1 MNRCMPWSGAL
12 SLALAFA
19 APSFAGEAK
28 VERGDFELTFERHA
42 RVEPARRLPVRYE
55 PEVFGGRLELA
66 ARARAPGPVA
76 EGDVVV
82 ELSAREL
89 DEQLEDATALAAEAE
104 KRLAVLREE
113 RRIQGE
119 QAALAVDRAEFAAE
133 VAARANELFRD
144 YESGRTVEYQEI
156 NLERQQDGLKSQR
169 EELAQLEKMY
179 QDTTL
184 ASETKDIVLERTRRE
199 LARTERASKFWDR
212 DFRNFMEIHHPQQ
225 ARRTADAARF
235 AQFDLDVARV
245 NARLTGVR
253 VELDLAAAER
263 TARDARRRAER
274 LARDRER
281 LAVKAPTAGYW
292 LPQLREVG
300 AAAQPWQPV
309 GDVADVT
316 TMRLRGTLD
325 PAAFRVI
332 EPQSDGTIV
341 GATVDLRFTARPE
354 LVAKARFTE
363 VVTVGETD
371 GDSTAFPFLAL
382 IEAPADAG
390 AAPGLAGIMIGFDAI
405 VFGRRTLDDVLF
417 VPAKAVTG
425 APARPVVKRLGP
437 DGKEEEVVVRVGPTR
452 DGKTVILDGL
462 SEGDRVVT
470 PDA

>member
-1 MNRCMPWSGAL
+1 MHQSMPWSGAV

-28 VERGDFELTFERHA
+28 VERGDFVLTFERHA
-42 RVEPARRLPVRYE
+42 RVEPARRRPVRYE

-82 ELSAREL
+82 QLSAREL
-89 DEQLEDATALAAEAE
+89 DEQLEDANTLAAEAE
-104 KRLAVLREE
+104 QRLTVLREE
-113 RRIQGE
+113 RRVSRE
-119 QAALAVDRAEFAAE
+119 QAAIAVDRAEFAAE

-156 NLERQQDGLKSQR
+156 NLERQQDGLKNQR

-184 ASETKDIVLERTRRE
+184 ATETKDIVLERARRE
-199 LARTERASKFWDR
+199 LARTERTSKFWDR
-212 DFRNFMEIHHPQQ
+212 DFRNFMEIQHPQQ
-225 ARRTADAARF
+225 ARRTADAAKF

-253 VELDLAAAER
+253 AELDLAGAER
-263 TARDARRRAER
+263 GARDARRKAER

-281 LAVKAPTAGYW
+281 LAVKAPMAGYW
-292 LPQLREVG
+292 LPQAREEG
-300 AAAQPWQPV
+300 AAAQAWQPL
-309 GDVADVT
+309 GDVAEVSSV
-316 TMRLRGTLD
+316 RLRGTLD
-325 PAAFRVI
+325 PRAFRVI

-341 GATVDLRFTARPE
+341 GAVVDLRFTARPE
-354 LVAKARFTE
+354 VVAKARLTE
-363 VVTVGETD
+363 VVTVGDTD
-371 GDSTAFPFLAL
+371 GDSTSFPFFAS
-382 IEAPADAG
+382 IEAVNGGAAQDAG
-390 AAPGLAGIMIGFDAI
+390 GVMIGFDALL
-405 VFGRRTLDDVLF
+405 FGRRTLDDVLI
-417 VPAKAVTG
+417 VPAKAVSG

-437 DGKEEEVVVRVGPTR
+437 DDKEEEVVVRIGPSQ